1 MKDLEV
7 FIDKIF
13 EHPWFGLSYN
23 EKEIENM
30 ENRVK
35 EAIQMDLLD
44 EIIEELTAFVG
55 DNPTRAEIILDH
67 YQKIVL
73 EELEAQEDET

>member
-1 MKDLEV
+1 
-7 FIDKIF
+7 
-13 EHPWFGLSYN
+13 
-23 EKEIENM
+23 M

-73 EELEAQEDET
+73 EELEAQEDAA